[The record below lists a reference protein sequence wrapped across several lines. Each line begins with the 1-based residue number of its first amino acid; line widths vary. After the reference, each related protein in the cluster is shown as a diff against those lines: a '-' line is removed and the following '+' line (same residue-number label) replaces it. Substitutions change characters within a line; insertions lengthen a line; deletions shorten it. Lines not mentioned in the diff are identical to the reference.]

1 MNLLRVLDLDRP
13 ALDAVLTCAAEMKAE
28 PHRHRGVLERET
40 IVGVFARPSTRTRL
54 AFAAAAQRLGL
65 LPFFVDTAGL
75 QLARGEELV
84 DTARSL
90 SSYTA
95 LIVARLPPH
104 DDLEELAAAATVPVV
119 NALSDRHHPCEAI
132 ASLFTLREH
141 FGRLDGLRL
150 AYVGDGNNVAHSLI
164 EAAALTG
171 LAVAIASPPRYE
183 PAATVVS
190 KARRV
195 AATTGGEIIVGGDPD
210 AAVRGANAV
219 FTDVW
224 ASMGDEAEAGERRR
238 RFAGY
243 QVNGRLMRLAADDA
257 VFIHCLPSH
266 RGEEV
271 AADVLDGPQS
281 LVWAQAANHLY
292 IAQAVMWTLIGGR
305 QRRLRGSSEEVRPA
319 AGG

>member
-13 ALDAVLTCAAEMKAE
+13 AFEAVLACAKDMKAE
-28 PHRHRGVLERET
+28 PHRHLGALERET

-65 LPFFVDTAGL
+65 FPFFVDATGL
-75 QLARGEELV
+75 QLARGEGLA

-90 SSYTA
+90 SSYAA
-95 LIVARLPPH
+95 LIIARLPSH
-104 DDLEELAAAATVPVV
+104 DDLEALAESATVPVV

-132 ASLFTLREH
+132 ASLFTLRDH
-141 FGRLDGLRL
+141 FGSLDGLRL

-171 LAVAIASPPRYE
+171 LAVAIASPPQHA
-183 PAATVVS
+183 PNATVVAE
-190 KARRV
+190 ARRI
-195 AATTGGEIIVGGDPD
+195 AATTGGEITVGEDPD
-210 AAVRGANAV
+210 AAVRGTNAV

-224 ASMGDEAEAGERRR
+224 TSMGSEAEAGERRR
-238 RFAGY
+238 QFAEY
-243 QVNGRLMRLAADDA
+243 QVDARLIGLAADDA
-257 VFIHCLPSH
+257 VFIHSLPAH

-281 LVWAQAANHLY
+281 LVWAQVANHLY
-292 IAQAVMWTLIGGR
+292 IAQALMWTLIRGR
-305 QRRLRGSSEEVRPA
+305 QRRL
-319 AGG
+319 

>member
-1 MNLLRVLDLDRP
+1 MNLLCVRDFDRP
-13 ALDAVLTCAAEMKAE
+13 ALDAVLALAADMKAE
-28 PHRHRGVLERET
+28 GSRYSAVLERQM

-54 AFAAAAQRLGL
+54 AFAAGAHRLGA

-75 QLARGEELV
+75 QLARGEELA

-90 SSYTA
+90 SSYAA
-95 LIVARLPPH
+95 LIVARLPSH
-104 DDLEELAAAATVPVV
+104 DDLEALAAAATVPIV

-141 FGRLDGLRL
+141 FGHLDGLRL

-164 EAAALTG
+164 EAAALSG
-171 LAVAIASPPRYE
+171 LRIAIASPPSYQ
-183 PAATVVS
+183 PDAAVVAE
-190 KARRV
+190 ARRV
-195 AATTGGEIIVGGDPD
+195 AAGTGGEVVVGEDPD
-210 AAVRGANAV
+210 AAVRRADAV

-224 ASMGDEAEAGERRR
+224 ASMGDEAEAPERRR
-238 RFAGY
+238 SFAGY
-243 QVNGRLMRLAADDA
+243 QVDARLMGLAADGA
-257 VFIHCLPSH
+257 VFIHCLPAR

-292 IAQAVMWTLIGGR
+292 IAQAVMCILIGDG
-305 QRRLRGSSEEVRPA
+305 QRPPQAED
-319 AGG
+319 